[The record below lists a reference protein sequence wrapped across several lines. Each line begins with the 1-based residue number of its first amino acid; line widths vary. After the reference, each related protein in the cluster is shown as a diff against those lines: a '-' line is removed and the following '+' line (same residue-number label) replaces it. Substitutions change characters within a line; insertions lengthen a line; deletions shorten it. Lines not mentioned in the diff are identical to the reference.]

1 MNPET
6 PRDFGEELRRERELR
21 EVTRAQLAAAT
32 KVSLRQIEALEIG
45 RFEALPA
52 LVFTRGF
59 VQSIA
64 THLGLDPQR
73 TVAGFSHV
81 YRTWAAA
88 QPESDRAPASG
99 THPVLTRR
107 TVRSSSTLVG
117 VGVAAL
123 LALVT
128 GAAVFMRSRGAPD
141 RSAGSAA
148 VPTAVVE
155 RPDTGPASL
164 ALPPAIAA
172 ATVPLPTSAPL
183 VAPAAASSASP
194 AFAPAADPIR
204 PATAEASQVAGAL
217 ALTLSFR
224 DDCWT
229 EVSVDGRMQVAEL
242 VRKGSTRRF
251 SGGRFTLTLGNPAG
265 VEVILD
271 GRAIPTDGKAGEV
284 LRNFVIDDAT
294 TRRFPVRG

>member
-1 MNPET
+1 VNPET

-21 EVTRAQLAAAT
+21 EVTREQLAAVT

-52 LVFTRGF
+52 LVFSRGF

-64 THLGLDPQR
+64 NHLGLDPQR

-81 YRTWAAA
+81 YRSWAAG

-99 THPVLTRR
+99 THPALSRR

-128 GAAVFMRSRGAPD
+128 GAAAFLRSRGTPD
-141 RSAGSAA
+141 RATAISSA
-148 VPTAVVE
+148 PTAAID

-172 ATVPLPTSAPL
+172 ATVPLPA
-183 VAPAAASSASP
+183 SASP
-194 AFAPAADPIR
+194 PVPVSSAPAADPIR
-204 PATAEASQVAGAL
+204 PAAVEAAPGAGAL
-217 ALTLSFR
+217 ALTLSFH

-229 EVSVDGRMQVAEL
+229 EVSVDGRLQVAEL

-251 SGGRFTLTLGNPAG
+251 SGGRFTLTLGNPSG
-265 VEVILD
+265 VEVSLD
-271 GRAIPTDGKAGEV
+271 GHAIPTDGKAGEV